1 MGLLAHQGGWDEI
14 LLILGPMAVVVLL
27 LRLAKRRVEANL
39 PPQPTAP
46 DAPPAERAPGDRPP
60 ADDPLDDSTDGTA
73 TGDRSAG

>member
-1 MGLLAHQGGWDEI
+1 VGLLAHQGGWDEI

-39 PPQPTAP
+39 PPLPTAP
-46 DAPPAERAPGDRPP
+46 DAPPGDRPP
-60 ADDPLDDSTDGTA
+60 ADDPLGDSTDGTA